1 MPTKI
6 LTLIIVS
13 LLIISCDDKTKQQ
26 PDDKQPVEST
36 NISVIE
42 QTPAPAPEP
51 EPEPEPSQTIE
62 QTMDETT
69 RQAYAQS
76 AKIKLWL
83 SVFNYDY
90 GYLGQI
96 SNKKVKNASTLIDL
110 DKKTKKVLQNCGE
123 KNKACTLKAIKK
135 EPLKYF
141 SLVLNLSLP
150 SEKLLHNYKLLIDEL
165 EKSEPQLLEL
175 DTEGKKFAENYVK
188 LALALHELQ
197 KYALNDEYQSDDYK
211 KVPKLFN
218 QLANSYNEF
227 IQAQNS
233 AKLIYNKLY
242 NEIHDIQKLDFK
254 KRGLTLQYDCME
266 IMDITQEIVGL
277 INSTFDEKNNIKNLD
292 KQAIELK
299 IQQIIDISDNLKKYK
314 GDYAVIKMQGLN
326 RIYFEGF
333 VDYLPKMITQI
344 KLVLTKLD
352 DKNINQE
359 IKSLNTTEN
368 SLIQLYN
375 NSTN

>member
-1 MPTKI
+1 
-6 LTLIIVS
+6 
-13 LLIISCDDKTKQQ
+13 
-26 PDDKQPVEST
+26 
-36 NISVIE
+36 
-42 QTPAPAPEP
+42 
-51 EPEPEPSQTIE
+51 
-62 QTMDETT
+62 
-69 RQAYAQS
+69 
-76 AKIKLWL
+76 
-83 SVFNYDY
+83 
-90 GYLGQI
+90 
-96 SNKKVKNASTLIDL
+96 
-110 DKKTKKVLQNCGE
+110 
-123 KNKACTLKAIKK
+123 
-135 EPLKYF
+135 
-141 SLVLNLSLP
+141 
-150 SEKLLHNYKLLIDEL
+150 
-165 EKSEPQLLEL
+165 
-175 DTEGKKFAENYVK
+175 
-188 LALALHELQ
+188 
-197 KYALNDEYQSDDYK
+197 
-211 KVPKLFN
+211 
-218 QLANSYNEF
+218 
-227 IQAQNS
+227 
-233 AKLIYNKLY
+233 
-242 NEIHDIQKLDFK
+242 
-254 KRGLTLQYDCME
+254 ME

>member
-26 PDDKQPVEST
+26 QDDKQPVEST

-42 QTPAPAPEP
+42 QTPAPEQ
-51 EPEPEPSQTIE
+51 EPSQSIE

-90 GYLGQI
+90 GYLGRI

-123 KNKACTLKAIKK
+123 KNKTCTLKAIKK
-135 EPLKYF
+135 DPLKYF
-141 SLVLNLSLP
+141 SLVLNISLP

-175 DTEGKKFAENYVK
+175 DIEGKKFAENYVK
-188 LALALHELQ
+188 LALALHELR
-197 KYALNDEYQSDDYK
+197 KYALNGEYQSDDYK
-211 KVPKLFN
+211 KAPKLFN

-227 IQAQNS
+227 MQAQNS
-233 AKLIYNKLY
+233 TKLIYNKLH
-242 NEIHDIQKLDFK
+242 NEIHDIQKLDLK

-266 IMDITQEIVGL
+266 IMDITKQVVEL
-277 INSTFDEKNNIKNLD
+277 INNTFDEKNNFKNLD
-292 KQAIELK
+292 TQAIELK
-299 IQQIIDISDNLKKYK
+299 IQQIVDISDNLKKYK
-314 GDYAVIKMQGLN
+314 GNSTVIKTQGLN
-326 RIYFEGF
+326 RIYYDGF

-344 KLVLTKLD
+344 KLVLNKLD
-352 DKNINQE
+352 DKDVNQE